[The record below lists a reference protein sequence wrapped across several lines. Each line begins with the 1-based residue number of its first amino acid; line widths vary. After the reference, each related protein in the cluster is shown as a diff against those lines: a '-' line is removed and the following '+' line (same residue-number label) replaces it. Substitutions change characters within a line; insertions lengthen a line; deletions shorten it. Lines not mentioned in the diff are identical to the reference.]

1 MERQQLVEL
10 TTRFVDAFNRNDLD
24 AVMSFFTDDAV
35 YDEFNGMRNK
45 GKEAIRAAF
54 KQQFTGAFGKMQFL
68 DEDLFVDADTGKVMA
83 SWRCTLEVK
92 GRPTSWRGLDLLH
105 FKGDKLVQK
114 LTYAKAKV
122 PLFQD

>member
-1 MERQQLVEL
+1 MERQQLIEL
-10 TTRFVDAFNRNDLD
+10 AARFVDAFNRNDLD
-24 AVMSFFTDDAV
+24 AVMSFFADDAV
-35 YDEFNGMRNK
+35 YDEFNGTRNE

-54 KQQFTGAFGKMQFL
+54 TPQFTGAFGKMQFL
-68 DEDLFVDADTGKVMA
+68 DEDLFVDADTEKVMA

-105 FKGDKLVQK
+105 FKGDKLVHK

-122 PLFQD
+122 PLLQD